1 MKLTT
6 GVLVLG
12 ACAGS
17 TDAVNPIRKVVTM
30 LQNVQKKVE
39 AEGKHEEEL
48 FNKFMCYCK
57 TAGGDLQSSISAA
70 EGKIPELETEIKE
83 SIAQEAQLKEE
94 LATHQAD
101 REAAKT
107 AIAEATG
114 IREKEA
120 AAYAKLKADAG
131 SEGAAMAKAIEALEK
146 GAGGAFLQTGAADV
160 LRDVI
165 KKSND
170 LDDDDRLT
178 KAIDALEKGAG
189 GAFLQTDAA

>member
-1 MKLTT
+1 
-6 GVLVLG
+6 
-12 ACAGS
+12 
-17 TDAVNPIRKVVTM
+17 M

-39 AEGKHEEEL
+39 AEGKDEEDL

-57 TAGGDLQSSISAA
+57 TAGGDLQASISAA
-70 EGKIPELETEIKE
+70 EAKIPELESGIKE
-83 SIAQEAQLKEE
+83 DIAQEAQLKED

-107 AIAEATG
+107 AMAEATG

-131 SEGAAMAKAIEALEK
+131 SEGAAMTKAIEALEK

-160 LRDVI
+160 VRGLI
-165 KKSND
+165 KKAND
-170 LDDDDRLT
+170 LDEDDRQEVT
-178 KAIDALEKGAG
+178 
-189 GAFLQTDAA
+189 AFLEASQ